1 MRVPDEFK
9 TLLRGTFS
17 HADANGRLGDG
28 HAFLHFLVTHHL
40 GEIFP
45 VLEPDLPA
53 PAGATWRP
61 MVSKVEIVF
70 RRPLKS
76 GEEFE
81 VRARVSAWAEQSCT
95 AVCQMVTSG
104 GELIAT
110 CTVELV
116 CFDLSEGTTRPW
128 PPEWLDKLPREAT
141 SERPHRPLGTLKGTV
156 LYMAPDFDAPL
167 DEFREYMLPAKKT

>member
-45 VLEPDLPA
+45 FLEPGLMA
-53 PAGATWRP
+53 PANTSWRP

-70 RRPLKS
+70 RRLLKAD
-76 GEEFE
+76 EEFE

-95 AVCQMVTSG
+95 AVCQMVTPG
-104 GELIAT
+104 GEIIAT

-116 CFDLSEGTTRPW
+116 CFDISEGKPRSW
-128 PPEWLDKLPREAT
+128 PPEWRDRFPRPRRT
-141 SERPHRPLGTLKGTV
+141 LGTLKGSV
-156 LYMAPDFDAPL
+156 LYIAPDFDALL
-167 DEFREYMLPAKKT
+167 DEFREYTLTAKKT